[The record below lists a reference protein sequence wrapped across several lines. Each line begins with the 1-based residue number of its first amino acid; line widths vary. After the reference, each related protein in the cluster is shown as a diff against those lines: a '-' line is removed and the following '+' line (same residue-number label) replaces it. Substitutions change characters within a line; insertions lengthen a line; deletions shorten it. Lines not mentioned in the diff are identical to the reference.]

1 MNFRAGKEHFL
12 APASRRVDEIYLI
25 HTALIEFTL

>member
-12 APASRRVDEIYLI
+12 APASRRVDEINLI
-25 HTALIEFTL
+25 HAALIAFTL